1 MRRAGIGEHLKTGR
15 GTAAPGWVKDYSGV
29 VGWRTTEN
37 GGKVLLGFTLN
48 EFAIGNIALFH
59 VLAGGEYA
67 LLIDIHANEGLN
79 EVGKRKTEKA
89 DAAISIDEMPRSSG
103 LQSVTD
109 GIDEAG
115 QKMEIVLE
123 K

>member
-1 MRRAGIGEHLKTGR
+1 M
-15 GTAAPGWVKDYSGV
+15 
-29 VGWRTTEN
+29 
-37 GGKVLLGFTLN
+37 LLGFTLN
-48 EFAIGNIALFH
+48 EFAIGNFALFH

-79 EVGKRKTEKA
+79 EVRKRKTEKA
-89 DAAISIDEMPRSSG
+89 DTAISIDEMPRSSG
-103 LQSVTD
+103 LQPVTD